1 MVCLGRLYLGP
12 SVNTHNWK
20 SVKPGKRKQWS
31 EKTSLRLNTFDQ
43 TWLKAIFS
51 FFFFSVKLIKYQYK
65 KNHNMNFWI
74 GNKNHYFQLN
84 KSFIPID
91 TIKCPLFSF
100 KPVSYL
106 LLKSTLRFSKV
117 LKLTK
122 NATLAKENRM
132 E

>member
-1 MVCLGRLYLGP
+1 ME
-12 SVNTHNWK
+12 WK
-20 SVKPGKRKQWS
+20 NFIKIKYIWPDMTEGY
-31 EKTSLRLNTFDQ
+31 
-43 TWLKAIFS
+43 
-51 FFFFSVKLIKYQYK
+51 FFFFFLFSKIDKIPVQK
-65 KNHNMNFWI
+65 KNHNMKFWI

-84 KSFIPID
+84 KSFIPIG